1 MALDNEGW
9 LPEAKRLRVGT
20 KRRVP
25 HDCGDGTVM
34 IVSHEPDKYTA
45 WCFRCSEGGFVRKEP
60 TLADMVEL
68 RRRAQEDAALR
79 TATLPLPMTANPREW
94 PREAR
99 LWLYRAG
106 IHDTIIKRLGIYYH
120 KPSQRVVL
128 PVVEDGKVTYW
139 QARAVMPGQKPK
151 YLNPE
156 VDRDSVLPRF
166 GGGPVIVL
174 TEDYL
179 SAAKVG
185 RVVEGWSLLGTSL
198 KDPVLARAV
207 RDGRPV
213 LVWLD
218 PDEAGRSAAAR
229 ITRELRAVGVQTE
242 NVVSAKDPKLLCLQ
256 EIRKCLSSWL

>member
-1 MALDNEGW
+1 MALDKEGW
-9 LPEAKRLRVGT
+9 LPQAKALRVGQ
-20 KRRVP
+20 KRRVA
-25 HDCGDGTVM
+25 HDCGSGTAM
-34 IVSHEPDKYTA
+34 IVSHEADKYTA
-45 WCFRCSEGGFVRKEP
+45 WCFRCSEGGIERKEP

-68 RRRAQEDAALR
+68 RRRAQEDDALR
-79 TATLPLPMTANPREW
+79 TATLPLPMTTDPREW
-94 PREAR
+94 PKEAR

-106 IHDTIIKRLGIYYH
+106 FHDSRIKELGIYYH

-128 PVVEDGKVTYW
+128 PVVEDGEVTYW
-139 QARAVMPGQKPK
+139 QARAVMKGQAPK
-151 YLNPE
+151 YLNPS
-156 VDRDSVLPRF
+156 VDRDTVLPRF
-166 GGGPVIVL
+166 GEGPVVVL

-185 RVVEGWSLLGTSL
+185 LVVEGWSLLGTSM

-229 ITRELRAVGVQTE
+229 IARELRSVGVQTE

-256 EIRKCLSSWL
+256 EIRECLSSWL

>member
-1 MALDNEGW
+1 MLNPEGW

-25 HDCGDGTVM
+25 HDCGSGTVM
-34 IVSHEPDKYTA
+34 IVSHEADRYTSF
-45 WCFRCSEGGFVRKEP
+45 CFRCSEGGIERKEP
-60 TLADMVEL
+60 TLADMVAL
-68 RRRAQEDAALR
+68 RRRAQEDDALR
-79 TATLPLPMTANPREW
+79 TATLPLPATTEPREW
-94 PREAR
+94 PKEAR

-106 IHDTIIKRLGIYYH
+106 FHDSRIKELGIYYH

-139 QARAVMPGQKPK
+139 QARAVMKGQAPK
-151 YLNPE
+151 YLNPS
-156 VDRDSVLPRF
+156 VDRDTVLPRF
-166 GGGPVIVL
+166 GKGPVVVL

-185 RVVEGWSLLGTSL
+185 LVVEGWSLLGTNM

-218 PDEAGRSAAAR
+218 PDEAGRSAATR
-229 ITRELRAVGVQTE
+229 ITRELRSVGVQTA
-242 NVVSAKDPKLLCLQ
+242 NVVSTKDPKLLCLE
-256 EIRKCLSSWL
+256 EIRECLSHWL

>member
-1 MALDNEGW
+1 MALDSEGW

-25 HDCGDGTVM
+25 HDCGTGTVM
-34 IVSHEPDKYTA
+34 IVSHEPDRYTA
-45 WCFRCSEGGFVRKEP
+45 WCFRCSEGGIERKEP

-68 RRRAQEDAALR
+68 RRGAQEDAALR
-79 TATLPLPMTANPREW
+79 TATLPLPMTTDPREW
-94 PREAR
+94 PKEAR

-106 IHDTIIKRLGIYYH
+106 FHDSRIKELGIYYH

-151 YLNPE
+151 YMGCAVGKANVIPKYGE
-156 VDRDSVLPRF
+156 
-166 GGGPVIVL
+166 GACIVL
-174 TEDYL
+174 TEDML
-179 SAAKVG
+179 SAMKVG
-185 RVVEGWSLLGTSL
+185 REVEAWSLLGTAPSTHL
-198 KDPVLARAV
+198 LSQLVQ
-207 RDGRPV
+207 DGRPV

-229 ITRELRAVGVQTE
+229 ITRELRSVGVQTE

-256 EIRKCLSSWL
+256 EIRSCLSSWL